1 MREGSIKM
9 KISLLIVLLF
19 CSGCQSYNKTGWYT
33 PDGFNLT
40 QYHALGT
47 PFDSDTLA
55 WGFSWTLKD
64 TSSK

>member
-1 MREGSIKM
+1 M
-9 KISLLIVLLF
+9 KYLLLLIPFIV
-19 CSGCQSYNKTGWYT
+19 GCESYSKSGWYT

-47 PFDSDTLA
+47 PVKDDTLA

-64 TSSK
+64 SK